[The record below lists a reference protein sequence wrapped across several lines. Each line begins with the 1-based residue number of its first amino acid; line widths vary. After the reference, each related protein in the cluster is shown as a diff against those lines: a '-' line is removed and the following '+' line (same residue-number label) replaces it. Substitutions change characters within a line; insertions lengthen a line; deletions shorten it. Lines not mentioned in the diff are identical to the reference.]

1 MRRLGAQVAARP
13 DLFALVD
20 TPRPGGL
27 YDAMKAR
34 AVDGRLPAP
43 VILEVLLEALGAVWQ
58 DRLTLGGVDLGDTWR
73 HPAMRR
79 DDASDALVPIHK
91 LSQWLSYSLV
101 EPLQAAGLEVVDLDG
116 LTGLAE
122 YRNGGLFMDMEV
134 LALKDPAYAAR
145 EWPVS
150 DPLVVGWRSM
160 TVALLDRI
168 APLVRAELGV
178 TAEQMPLASVLEG
191 GTWAAG
197 RRVAARLREGG
208 GPPLKIISDGTV
220 F

>member
-1 MRRLGAQVAARP
+1 MPGY
-13 DLFALVD
+13 DMALAD
-20 TPRPGGL
+20 RQRSLT
-27 YDAMKAR
+27 A
-34 AVDGRLPAP
+34 
-43 VILEVLLEALGAVWQ
+43 VLLGLDQPPADELAVVRIVRNRLRTQAIGA
-58 DRLTLGGVDLGDTWR
+58 
-73 HPAMRR
+73 
-79 DDASDALVPIHK
+79 
-91 LSQWLSYSLV
+91 
-101 EPLQAAGLEVVDLDG
+101 LQAAGLEVVDLDG

-122 YRNGGLFMDMEV
+122 YRNGGLFLDMGV
-134 LALKDPAYAAR
+134 LALKDPADAAR

-150 DPLVVGWRSM
+150 DPLVVAWRSM

-168 APLVRAELGV
+168 APLVREELGV

-197 RRVAARLREGG
+197 RRVAARLRDGG

>member
-1 MRRLGAQVAARP
+1 
-13 DLFALVD
+13 
-20 TPRPGGL
+20 
-27 YDAMKAR
+27 
-34 AVDGRLPAP
+34 
-43 VILEVLLEALGAVWQ
+43 
-58 DRLTLGGVDLGDTWR
+58 
-73 HPAMRR
+73 MRR
-79 DDASDALVPIHK
+79 DDATDGIVPIHK

-101 EPLQAAGLEVVDLDG
+101 EPLQTAGVVVTDLDG

-122 YRNGGLFMDMEV
+122 YRNGGLFMDMGV
-134 LALKDPAYAAR
+134 LTLKDPADADKA
-145 EWPVS
+145 WPVS

-178 TAEQMPLASVLEG
+178 DADRLPLASVLEA

-197 RRVAARLREGG
+197 RRIAAERRAGG
-208 GPPLKIISDGTV
+208 GPPLTILSDGTV